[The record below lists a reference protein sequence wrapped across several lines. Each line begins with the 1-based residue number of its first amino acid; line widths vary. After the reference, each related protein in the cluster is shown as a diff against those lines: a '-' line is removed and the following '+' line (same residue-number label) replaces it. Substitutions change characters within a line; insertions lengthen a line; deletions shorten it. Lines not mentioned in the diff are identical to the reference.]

1 MALLRLSTASPA
13 EQTAAFNVVYWDLV
27 ELIKDLPG
35 VAQGMATNK
44 LNSVE
49 GRARI
54 MQVID
59 DALAAAE
66 KVRADNLQ
74 KDIAS

>member
-1 MALLRLSTASPA
+1 MAHFRLTTASTD

-27 ELIKDLPG
+27 ELIKSLPG
-35 VAQGMATNK
+35 MAQGMATEK
-44 LNSVE
+44 LNSVD

-54 MQVID
+54 MKVID

-66 KVRADNLQ
+66 KVRAASLQ
-74 KDIAS
+74 KS